1 MFLTAHLLLRFP
13 SAEKEPDMICHLIS
27 YLRAR
32 QRYRTALQ
40 ELMSL
45 SDRELADIGI
55 TRYDISHA
63 VQSKLNP
70 ASTIWP

>member
-1 MFLTAHLLLRFP
+1 
-13 SAEKEPDMICHLIS
+13 MICHLVS
-27 YLRAR
+27 YLKVR

-55 TRYDISHA
+55 TRSHITRNIHR
-63 VQSKLNP
+63 SKFNP
-70 ASTIWP
+70 ASTLWP

>member
-1 MFLTAHLLLRFP
+1 MT
-13 SAEKEPDMICHLIS
+13 CHLIS
-27 YLRAR
+27 YLKAR

-55 TRYDISHA
+55 TPYDISRL
-63 VQSKLNP
+63 VQSKFSP

>member
-1 MFLTAHLLLRFP
+1 
-13 SAEKEPDMICHLIS
+13 MIWHLIS
-27 YLRAR
+27 YLKAR
-32 QRYRTALQ
+32 HRYRTAFQ

-55 TRYDISHA
+55 TRDDISHV
-63 VQSKLNP
+63 VQSKFNA

>member
-1 MFLTAHLLLRFP
+1 
-13 SAEKEPDMICHLIS
+13 MICHLIS

-63 VQSKLNP
+63 VQSKFNP

>member
-1 MFLTAHLLLRFP
+1 
-13 SAEKEPDMICHLIS
+13 MICHLIS
-27 YLRAR
+27 YLKAR
-32 QRYRTALQ
+32 QRYSTALQ

-55 TRYDISHA
+55 TRYDIPHA
-63 VQSKLNP
+63 VQFKFNP